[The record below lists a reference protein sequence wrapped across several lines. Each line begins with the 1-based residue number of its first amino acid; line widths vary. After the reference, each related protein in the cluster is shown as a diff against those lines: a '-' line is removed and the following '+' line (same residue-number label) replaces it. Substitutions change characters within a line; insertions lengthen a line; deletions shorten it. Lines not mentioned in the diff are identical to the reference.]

1 MSQFKMELNW
11 LLLIIKHLYIMKTND
26 LARLF
31 TIIGILFLFAN
42 VTFGQDLN
50 SQDFVSKIQ
59 GPFQQIYNIVWIVC
73 GLVLAGSVISA
84 GYKLYNHDNRV
95 RLEIILLFVFGA
107 IVLFAPKLANWL
119 AGTTILN

>member
-1 MSQFKMELNW
+1 
-11 LLLIIKHLYIMKTND
+11 MKTND

-59 GPFQQIYNIVWIVC
+59 GPFQQIYNIVRIVC